1 MEENMPQSTAQ
12 RVEEEVDANQPAS
25 ARRPEYTARV
35 GNVEIPVWKNQGT
48 SGEFYSASSPT
59 IRYKEKEGEEWKDG
73 SSYGA
78 LDLLSLAEA
87 AREASAKIREL
98 SRGRARARS

>member
-1 MEENMPQSTAQ
+1 MSQSTAQ
-12 RVEEEVDANQPAS
+12 RAEPGDQQES
-25 ARRPEYTARV
+25 ATRRPEYTAKV
-35 GNVEIPVWKNQGT
+35 GNVEIPVWRNHGAN
-48 SGEFYSASSPT
+48 GDFYTASSPT
-59 IRYKEKEGEEWKDG
+59 IRYKDDKSGEWKDG

-98 SRGRARARS
+98 SKGKAQSR